1 VWERTKKSCYFKTAS
16 NSF

>member
-1 VWERTKKSCYFKTAS
+1 MWERTKTSYFKTAS